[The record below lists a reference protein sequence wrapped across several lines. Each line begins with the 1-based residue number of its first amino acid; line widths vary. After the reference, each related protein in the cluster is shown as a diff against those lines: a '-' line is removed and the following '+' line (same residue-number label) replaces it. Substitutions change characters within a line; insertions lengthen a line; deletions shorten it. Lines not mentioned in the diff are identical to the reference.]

1 MIEEELVV
9 DQVIEEQVIED
20 QVIIEDEE
28 TVVVEQPEI
37 IADNT
42 ADDVAS
48 EEKSF
53 KGKSNKKK
61 SRIQTELD
69 ELKSEYEKMQNFA
82 QRTKA
87 DLENIKKRNENI
99 ASQMYKDGKT
109 ETLVSMLPVLDSLNR
124 AITLEMPDS
133 VKDGILKI
141 KKQFDMVLEKMG
153 VEEILAQG
161 ELFDP
166 NFHTALMQ
174 IDDEENSGKCVQVY
188 ESGYKYKD
196 KILRH
201 SSVVVAK

>member
-1 MIEEELVV
+1 MIEEELLE
-9 DQVIEEQVIED
+9 DQIITENEEQLIGK
-20 QVIIEDEE
+20 
-28 TVVVEQPEI
+28 QPET
-37 IADNT
+37 IAD
-42 ADDVAS
+42 DS
-48 EEKSF
+48 EDSTSSEKAF

-69 ELKSEYEKMQNFA
+69 ELKLEYEKMQAFA

-109 ETLVSMLPVLDSLNR
+109 DTLVSMLPVLDSLNR

-133 VKDGILKI
+133 VKEGISKI

-153 VEEILAQG
+153 VVEILAQD
-161 ELFDP
+161 ETFDP

-188 ESGYKYKD
+188 ENGYKYKD